1 MLIVKNK
8 RYVKKHVIGGSGFFD
23 SISNLFK
30 RLISSNASRRVVS
43 NLSRAAA
50 SDIGK
55 TAINAAKT
63 VGKELS
69 TSAINAAKDV
79 AIERGKQ
86 FITNKT
92 DKFILSQNSKDILDS
107 LISTAAS
114 SSALPGEAAEAS
126 SRGATGAA
134 SSSEAAVNIN
144 KLMMGQAIRIQDLV
158 KGSGLRLA

>member
-8 RYVKKHVIGGSGFFD
+8 RYVKKHVVGGAGFFD
-23 SISNLFK
+23 TISKFFK
-30 RLISSNASRRVVS
+30 RLVSSNASRRVAS

-79 AIERGKQ
+79 AIEKGKQ
-86 FITNKT
+86 FITNKA
-92 DKFILSQNSKDILDS
+92 DKFIISQNSKDILDT
-107 LISTAAS
+107 LINNEVPT
-114 SSALPGEAAEAS
+114 
-126 SRGATGAA
+126 
-134 SSSEAAVNIN
+134 NIN
-144 KLMMGQAIRIQDLV
+144 KLMMGQGVNNAIRIQDLV
-158 KGSGLRLA
+158 RMHNGSGLRLA